1 MAAHIRMGDLVM
13 VVLPEPL
20 DKSTKPIWKY
30 QHQRLVVKKKKPV
43 CGYRSRY
50 ADSLFYYEL
59 YGAKSDK
66 GTPYGFLADWLVK
79 L

>member
-1 MAAHIRMGDLVM
+1 MGDLVM

-20 DKSTKPIWKY
+20 DKSTKPVWKY
-30 QHQRLVVKKKKPV
+30 HHERLVVKKKKPV
-43 CGYRSRY
+43 CGYRSHY

-59 YGAKSDK
+59 YGAESKY
-66 GTPYGFLADWLVK
+66 GVPFGFLADWLVK